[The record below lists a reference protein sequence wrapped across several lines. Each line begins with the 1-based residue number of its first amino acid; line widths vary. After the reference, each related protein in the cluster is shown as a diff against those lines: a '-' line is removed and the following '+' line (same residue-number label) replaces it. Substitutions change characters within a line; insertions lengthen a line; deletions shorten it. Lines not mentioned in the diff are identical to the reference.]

1 MNLNLIIKTPDLKQ
15 LEKLDIKCISCN
27 YWFNAERT
35 NFIEEFYRSRSIW
48 DLIKGK
54 IFEKRNKSSK
64 EKNIFCFK
72 KSGGRIKAAFNGK
85 ICVGII
91 LSGKY
96 YLFPKLKSFN
106 VYPPDS
112 KSIFL
117 GCLYVIPEYRNVG
130 IEKRLLMALE
140 KDLIKE
146 RIKSIET
153 IGKRLND
160 DISEYEYEN
169 SPLIPIK
176 FLIKNGFYII
186 KNDDLFPLLRL
197 DLKTILLD
205 FAENRLLSIREISLK
220 KKIRSPAIINKIK
233 N

>member
-1 MNLNLIIKTPDLKQ
+1 MNLNLNIKNLDLRQ
-15 LEKLDIKCISCN
+15 LEELDIKCINCN

-35 NFIEEFYRSRSIW
+35 NFIEELYRSRNIW
-48 DLIKGK
+48 DLIKSK
-54 IFEKRNKSSK
+54 IFEKRNESSQG
-64 EKNIFCFK
+64 KNIFCFK
-72 KSGGRIKAAFNGK
+72 KSGGRIKAAFDGK
-85 ICVGII
+85 KCVGVI

-96 YLFPKLKSFN
+96 YLFPKLKSFSI
-106 VYPPDS
+106 YPPDS

-117 GCLYVIPEYRNVG
+117 GCLYVIPGYRNVG
-130 IEKRLLMALE
+130 IEKRLLLDLE

-160 DISEYEYEN
+160 DISEYEYEK

-176 FLIKNGFYII
+176 FLIKNGFYIT
-186 KNDDLFPLLRL
+186 KNDELFPLLRL
-197 DLKTILLD
+197 DLKTIIGY
-205 FAENRLLSIREISLK
+205 FAKSKLLSIREIFLK
-220 KKIRSPAIINKIK
+220 KKIRSPAIIKK